1 MRESRA
7 YLELTGRDKK
17 MDVKHS
23 TRNKLRAGEEKVGLK
38 GESTGRQV
46 RHEPLHGELAKEG
59 DPDQKRPEEGGESCE
74 KKKRW
79 EKVMI
84 SFWAPGS
91 PGSRVITQGSEED
104 STIIDSSRSNEAA
117 ADTASYCLQISQLSE
132 KRKVLVLSVGRL
144 LKHNLRPLFSQ
155 INCVSINIVEN
166 GSLTSAAHDEGK
178 CCLYPRKVPNM
189 LKAKDLSG
197 SASVPRTLHSS
208 TLQHFNSSTG
218 LSRLEVCHHQYPCH

>member
-1 MRESRA
+1 
-7 YLELTGRDKK
+7 
-17 MDVKHS
+17 
-23 TRNKLRAGEEKVGLK
+23 
-38 GESTGRQV
+38 
-46 RHEPLHGELAKEG
+46 
-59 DPDQKRPEEGGESCE
+59 
-74 KKKRW
+74 
-79 EKVMI
+79 MI

-104 STIIDSSRSNEAA
+104 PTIIDSSRSNEAA
-117 ADTASYCLQISQLSE
+117 ADTATVTISCQ
-132 KRKVLVLSVGRL
+132 RKVLVLFVGRL
-144 LKHNLRPLFSQ
+144 LKHDLRPLFSQ

-218 LSRLEVCHHQYPCH
+218 LSRLEVCPHQYPCH

>member
-1 MRESRA
+1 
-7 YLELTGRDKK
+7 
-17 MDVKHS
+17 
-23 TRNKLRAGEEKVGLK
+23 
-38 GESTGRQV
+38 
-46 RHEPLHGELAKEG
+46 
-59 DPDQKRPEEGGESCE
+59 
-74 KKKRW
+74 
-79 EKVMI
+79 MI

-117 ADTASYCLQISQLSE
+117 ADTATVFKLVSCQ
-132 KRKVLVLSVGRL
+132 RKGRFWCCRL
-144 LKHNLRPLFSQ
+144 LKHDLRPLFSQ

-166 GSLTSAAHDEGK
+166 GSLTSAADDKGK

-218 LSRLEVCHHQYPCH
+218 LSRLEVCCPPIPVSLILSDIEICGIGVSCLRSTDPNHFSQHS

>member
-1 MRESRA
+1 
-7 YLELTGRDKK
+7 
-17 MDVKHS
+17 
-23 TRNKLRAGEEKVGLK
+23 
-38 GESTGRQV
+38 
-46 RHEPLHGELAKEG
+46 
-59 DPDQKRPEEGGESCE
+59 
-74 KKKRW
+74 
-79 EKVMI
+79 MI

-117 ADTASYCLQISQLSE
+117 ADTATVFKLVSCQ
-132 KRKVLVLSVGRL
+132 RKVLVLFVGRL
-144 LKHNLRPLFSQ
+144 LKHDLRPLFSQ

-166 GSLTSAAHDEGK
+166 GSLTSAADDKGK

-218 LSRLEVCHHQYPCH
+218 LSRLEVCPHQYPCH